1 MSGASAKENTG
12 TRKEPWIK
20 RKRRDSWL
28 CFLDK
33 LHKIKKLIEKKFVY
47 LSE

>member
-1 MSGASAKENTG
+1 MSGAFDKENTG

-28 CFLDK
+28 CF
-33 LHKIKKLIEKKFVY
+33 
-47 LSE
+47 